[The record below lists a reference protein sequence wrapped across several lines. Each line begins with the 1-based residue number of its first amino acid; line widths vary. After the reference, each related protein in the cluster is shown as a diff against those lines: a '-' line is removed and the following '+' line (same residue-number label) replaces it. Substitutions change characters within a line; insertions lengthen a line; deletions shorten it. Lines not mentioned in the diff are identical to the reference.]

1 MLHEP
6 AVSWTRLRLTQT
18 LPKRSWEETTEAYYR
33 RLRTCAAY
41 INEHYD
47 VRGLR
52 NELPARVAEL
62 ERRRGDRLGK

>member
-1 MLHEP
+1 MQ
-6 AVSWTRLRLTQT
+6 SFMTW
-18 LPKRSWEETTEAYYR
+18 ETTEAYYT

>member
-1 MLHEP
+1 MQ
-6 AVSWTRLRLTQT
+6 SFMTW
-18 LPKRSWEETTEAYYR
+18 ETTEAYDT

-41 INEHYD
+41 INEHYN
-47 VRGLR
+47 VRGLC